1 MSPPEPSGGETT
13 QSGGID
19 HLLAHPLG
27 LCPSLHDLP
36 AQPRVGQQ
44 DVSRDAASL
53 PVLDALAIGNAK
65 ATGKLHRPAEA
76 LDHKGIRV
84 QGVHR
89 AIVHTTKVSRVNFVC
104 TERRE
109 DADNRRMSSMHEST
123 GRLYAA
129 AAKLVPPIS
138 GPTELAAALS
148 VSKQSVTNWRSR
160 GVSKEGA
167 IEAQRVL
174 GINLDWVLQGQL
186 PMFIAAA
193 EAPAAQSQS
202 ARQQRQILRDASKL
216 VRLVLDGNI
225 PLTDEQKEDLSDRA
239 IAIVSERWGN
249 GFPSELDA
257 YKAALE
263 LVARVQSR

>member
-1 MSPPEPSGGETT
+1 
-13 QSGGID
+13 
-19 HLLAHPLG
+19 
-27 LCPSLHDLP
+27 
-36 AQPRVGQQ
+36 
-44 DVSRDAASL
+44 
-53 PVLDALAIGNAK
+53 
-65 ATGKLHRPAEA
+65 
-76 LDHKGIRV
+76 
-84 QGVHR
+84 
-89 AIVHTTKVSRVNFVC
+89 
-104 TERRE
+104 
-109 DADNRRMSSMHEST
+109 MHVST

>member
-1 MSPPEPSGGETT
+1 M
-13 QSGGID
+13 
-19 HLLAHPLG
+19 
-27 LCPSLHDLP
+27 
-36 AQPRVGQQ
+36 
-44 DVSRDAASL
+44 
-53 PVLDALAIGNAK
+53 
-65 ATGKLHRPAEA
+65 
-76 LDHKGIRV
+76 
-84 QGVHR
+84 
-89 AIVHTTKVSRVNFVC
+89 
-104 TERRE
+104 
-109 DADNRRMSSMHEST
+109 
-123 GRLYAA
+123 
-129 AAKLVPPIS
+129 
-138 GPTELAAALS
+138 
-148 VSKQSVTNWRSR
+148 
-160 GVSKEGA
+160 
-167 IEAQRVL
+167 